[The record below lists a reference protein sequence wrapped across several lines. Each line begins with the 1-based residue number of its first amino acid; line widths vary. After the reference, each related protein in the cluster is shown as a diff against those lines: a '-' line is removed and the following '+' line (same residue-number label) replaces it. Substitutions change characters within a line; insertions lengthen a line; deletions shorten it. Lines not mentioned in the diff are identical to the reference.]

1 MRFVSLSALI
11 AAGLCLVR
19 SAVASPGLW
28 FELSR
33 SSEARACPD
42 AARLAQTVEA
52 LFGPHVVRIAR
63 RKEDAALH
71 VAIVVEKA
79 GPGYAAV
86 LRVENEVWSE
96 RRIVD
101 ADSDCRGLPEALA
114 VAVVLLVEPDAQAQR
129 RPALTSA
136 ARAPSGPLPRR
147 AGAPIFLSAEGG
159 GLLGTGL
166 LGELGSPTFA
176 GFLGLTLTR
185 GPAGLRLRGLRL
197 LRPRR
202 DFADGTL
209 EFDAWA
215 VSFGPCWRLGL
226 PAGWAI
232 LPCAELGLG
241 VQRARARNFEVN
253 QADSAPWRVFSAG
266 ITLLAPLSASLRA
279 TGSLGGAFRLHR
291 QNYLIDQRQAEAQ
304 PAVAPYFGLGLELGF
319 EIDGGK

>member
-1 MRFVSLSALI
+1 
-11 AAGLCLVR
+11 
-19 SAVASPGLW
+19 
-28 FELSR
+28 
-33 SSEARACPD
+33 
-42 AARLAQTVEA
+42 
-52 LFGPHVVRIAR
+52 
-63 RKEDAALH
+63 
-71 VAIVVEKA
+71 
-79 GPGYAAV
+79 V

-129 RPALTSA
+129 KPAPTSA
-136 ARAPSGPLPRR
+136 SKATTGPAPPR
-147 AGAPIFLSAEGG
+147 AGAPIFLNAEGG

-166 LGELGSPTFA
+166 LGELGSPTFG

-202 DFADGTL
+202 DFAEGTL
-209 EFDAWA
+209 EFGAWA

-241 VQRARARNFEVN
+241 VQRARARNFDVN
-253 QADSAPWRVFSAG
+253 DADSAPWRIFSVG
-266 ITLLAPLSASLRA
+266 TTVLAPLSGSLRA
-279 TGSLGGAFRLHR
+279 TGSLGGAFRLHK
-291 QNYLIDQRQAEAQ
+291 QNYLIDQQRAEAQ
-304 PAVAPYFGLGLELGF
+304 PAFAPYFGLGLELGF
-319 EIDGGK
+319 EIDSGK